1 MTIAAV
7 SWTSGTNKAAYSD
20 DGDTWVRATAP
31 SGSWERVTQNG
42 ASGFVAVSGGG
53 GIVYH
58 GSNASQAR
66 PDVEYPVM
74 WVGSVEPTN
83 ALDGDVWL
91 HS

>member
-1 MTIAAV
+1 MPDLIPIRELPDLCYYNDPETV
-7 SWTSGTNKAAYSD
+7 LHG
-20 DGDTWVRATAP
+20 DGKWLP
-31 SGSWERVTQNG
+31 
-42 ASGFVAVSGGG
+42 VSGGG

-66 PDVEYPVM
+66 PDVEYPVL

>member
-1 MTIAAV
+1 MPDLIPIREL
-7 SWTSGTNKAAYSD
+7 SD
-20 DGDTWVRATAP
+20 LCYYNDPETVLHGDGR
-31 SGSWERVTQNG
+31 WEE
-42 ASGFVAVSGGG
+42 VSGGG

-74 WVGSVEPTN
+74 WVGSVEPIN